1 MQFNSYVRGGIA
13 KPKAAMAHRTVETT
27 EGEPPVTALRQKKV
41 IEYFSIAYSHL
52 IDWLYY
58 IQETEAE
65 DVQTNLHDALTWMSA
80 GMVLQIIEKTDL
92 AKVAFE
98 QEQACYN
105 NL

>member
-1 MQFNSYVRGGIA
+1 
-13 KPKAAMAHRTVETT
+13 
-27 EGEPPVTALRQKKV
+27 
-41 IEYFSIAYSHL
+41 
-52 IDWLYY
+52 
-58 IQETEAE
+58 
-65 DVQTNLHDALTWMSA
+65 MSA